1 MANVDLS
8 RVPEFYHRYINFVAE
23 KDLGKAFQEHQTD
36 FISTLKEI
44 PTEKWDFRYAEGK
57 WSIKELIQ
65 HIIDSE
71 RIFCYRALCI
81 ARKDKT
87 SFPGFEEDDYA
98 AASKA
103 EKRTKED
110 LIEELST
117 VQRSSA
123 QLFTSFDEE
132 MLNESGISN
141 GKSIYVKAIG
151 YIIVGHTLHHKS
163 ILLERY
169 LNRKSTTA

>member
-8 RVPEFYHRYINFVAE
+8 RVPEFYHKYISFVAE
-23 KDLGKAFQEHQTD
+23 KDLEKAFQDHQTD
-36 FISTLKEI
+36 FLSTLKEI
-44 PTEKWDFRYAEGK
+44 PTEKWNYRYAEGK
-57 WSIKELIQ
+57 WSIKQLVQ

-71 RIFCYRALCI
+71 RIFCYRSLCI

-87 SFPGFEEDDYA
+87 PLPGFEEDDYA
-98 AASKA
+98 VASHA
-103 EKRTKED
+103 ERRTKES

-169 LNRKSTTA
+169 LNQKSIPA